1 MSSVDTAQVRIGR
14 AQKRA
19 LALGVV
25 GFGVALI
32 LGWTASHQA
41 GAVAWQAFVQSYIFA
56 YVFWVAIPLGCLA
69 ILMLHHLTGGWWGL
83 PIRRIL
89 EAGSRTLLL
98 MGLLFIPILAGV
110 SRLYSWAQPEVVK
123 DDVLLQHKLWYL
135 TPKFFI
141 LRAVIY
147 FAIWV
152 ILAFF
157 LNRWSSEQDR
167 TGERRFKGRMEAL
180 AGPGLVLWGLTVTG
194 ASIDWVMSLDPH
206 WYSTIYGMIFM
217 VIGCLAALSFSVVVL
232 SRLSDSEPL
241 KDCVL
246 PKRFLDIGNL
256 MLAFVML
263 WMYMSFSQFL
273 IIWSGNL
280 RNEIP
285 WYQQRVFGKW
295 APIAVALLVLHFFV
309 PFLLLLQRGVKRRLH
324 VLSRVAVL
332 LLVLTLVDI
341 YWLLVPSYET
351 LAPQFR
357 LLDLFAVMGIGGVW
371 LAAFLGQLKKLPL
384 LPLHDPRFERV
395 LEHGHGD

>member
-1 MSSVDTAQVRIGR
+1 MSSVETAQVRIGR
-14 AQKRA
+14 AQNRA
-19 LALGVV
+19 LTLGVV
-25 GFGVALI
+25 GLLVAVY
-32 LGWTASHQA
+32 LGRTASHQA

-69 ILMLHHLTGGWWGL
+69 ILMLHHLTGGWWGF

-98 MGLLFIPILAGV
+98 MGVLFLPILAGL
-110 SRLYSWAQPEVVK
+110 SRLYSWARPEVVK

-135 TPKFFI
+135 TPKFFT

-147 FAIWV
+147 FATWV
-152 ILAFF
+152 ILASF
-157 LNRWSSEQDR
+157 LNRWSGEQDR
-167 TGERRFKGRMEAL
+167 TGERSFKRRMEAL

-217 VIGCLAALSFSVVVL
+217 VIGCLAAMSFSVVVL

-241 KDCVL
+241 KDCVQ
-246 PKRFLDIGNL
+246 PKRFLDVGNL

-295 APIAVALLVLHFFV
+295 APIAVTLLVLHFFV
-309 PFLLLLQRGVKRRLH
+309 PFLLLLQRGVKRRLA

-384 LPLHDPRFERV
+384 LPLHDPRFEGV

>member
-19 LALGVV
+19 LVLGAA
-25 GFGVALI
+25 GLLVAI
-32 LGWTASHQA
+32 YLGRTASHQA
-41 GAVAWQAFVQSYIFA
+41 GAMDWQAFVQSYIFA

-69 ILMLHHLTGGWWGL
+69 ILMLHHLTGGWWGY

-98 MGLLFIPILAGV
+98 MGVLFIPILAGL
-110 SRLYSWAQPEVVK
+110 SRLYPWARPEVVK
-123 DDVLLQHKLWYL
+123 GDVLLQHKLWYL
-135 TPKFFI
+135 TPKFFT

-152 ILAFF
+152 VVASL
-157 LNRWSSEQDR
+157 LSRWSGEQDR

-217 VIGCLAALSFSVVVL
+217 VIGCLAAMSFSVVVL
-232 SRLSDSEPL
+232 SRLSESEPL

-246 PKRFLDIGNL
+246 PKRFLDVGNL

-295 APIAVALLVLHFFV
+295 APIAVTLLVLHFFV
-309 PFLLLLQRGVKRRLH
+309 PFLLLLQRGVKRRLR

-357 LLDLFAVMGIGGVW
+357 LLDLFAVVGIGGVW

-384 LPLHDPRFERV
+384 LPLHDPRFEGV

>member
-1 MSSVDTAQVRIGR
+1 MSLVDTAQVRIGR

-19 LALGVV
+19 LTLGVV

-32 LGWTASHQA
+32 LGWTGSHKA
-41 GAVAWQAFVQSYIFA
+41 GAWAWQAFVQSYIFA

-69 ILMLHHLTGGWWGL
+69 ILMLHHLTGGWWGF

-98 MGLLFIPILAGV
+98 MGVLFLPILAGL
-110 SRLYSWAQPEVVK
+110 SRLYSWARPEVVK

-135 TPKFFI
+135 TPRFFT

-152 ILAFF
+152 ILASF
-157 LNRWSSEQDR
+157 LNRWSGEQDR

-217 VIGCLAALSFSVVVL
+217 VIGCLAAMSFSVVVL
-232 SRLSDSEPL
+232 SRLSESEPL

-246 PKRFLDIGNL
+246 PKRFLDVGNL

-295 APIAVALLVLHFFV
+295 APIAVTLLVLHFFV
-309 PFLLLLQRGVKRRLH
+309 PFLLLLQRGVKRRLA

-357 LLDLFAVMGIGGVW
+357 LLDVFAVMGIGGVW

-384 LPLHDPRFERV
+384 LPLHDPRFEGV

>member
-25 GFGVALI
+25 GFLVAVI
-32 LGWTASHQA
+32 LGWTASQKA

-98 MGLLFIPILAGV
+98 MGVLFIPILAGL
-110 SRLYSWAQPEVVK
+110 SRLYSWARPEVVK

-135 TPKFFI
+135 TTRFFT

-152 ILAFF
+152 ILASF
-157 LNRWSSEQDR
+157 LNRWSAEQDR
-167 TGERRFKGRMEAL
+167 TGDRRFKDRMEAL

-194 ASIDWVMSLDPH
+194 AAIDWVMSLDPH

-217 VIGCLAALSFSVVVL
+217 VIGCLAAMSFSVVVL

-241 KDCVL
+241 MDCVQ

-263 WMYMSFSQFL
+263 WTYMSFSQFL

-280 RNEIP
+280 RSEIP

-295 APIAVALLVLHFFV
+295 APIAVTLLVLHFFV

-324 VLSRVAVL
+324 VLSRVAGL

-357 LLDLFAVMGIGGVW
+357 LLDIFAVMGIGGVW

-384 LPLHDPRFERV
+384 LPLHDPRFEGV

>member
-1 MSSVDTAQVRIGR
+1 MSLVDTAQVRIGR

-19 LALGVV
+19 LALGIV
-25 GFGVALI
+25 GFAVALI

-41 GAVAWQAFVQSYIFA
+41 GAWAWQAFVQSYIFA

-98 MGLLFIPILAGV
+98 MGVLFLPILAGL
-110 SRLYSWAQPEVVK
+110 SRLYSWAQPDVVR

-152 ILAFF
+152 ILASF

-167 TGERRFKGRMEAL
+167 TGERRMKGRMEAL

-246 PKRFLDIGNL
+246 PKRFLDVGNL

-295 APIAVALLVLHFFV
+295 APIAVTLLVLHFFV

-384 LPLHDPRFERV
+384 LPLHDPRFEGV

>member
-1 MSSVDTAQVRIGR
+1 MSSVDTAQERIGR

-25 GFGVALI
+25 GLLVALI
-32 LGWTASHQA
+32 LGWTASQKA
-41 GAVAWQAFVQSYIFA
+41 GAVAWQAFVQSYILA

-98 MGLLFIPILAGV
+98 MGVLFIPILLAL
-110 SRLYSWAQPEVVK
+110 SRLYSWAQPDVVK

-135 TPKFFI
+135 TTKFFT

-152 ILAFF
+152 ILASF
-157 LNRWSSEQDR
+157 LNRWSAEQDR
-167 TGERRFKGRMEAL
+167 TGERRFKDRMEAL

-217 VIGCLAALSFSVVVL
+217 VIGCLAAMSFSVVVL

-241 KDCVL
+241 MDCVQ

-263 WMYMSFSQFL
+263 WTYLSFSQFL

-295 APIAVALLVLHFFV
+295 APIAVTLLVLHFFV

-357 LLDLFAVMGIGGVW
+357 LLDLFAVLGIGGVW

-384 LPLHDPRFERV
+384 LPLHDPRFEGV

>member
-14 AQKRA
+14 AQQGA
-19 LALGVV
+19 LTLGVV
-25 GFGVALI
+25 GFVAALI
-32 LGWTASHQA
+32 LGWTGSHQA
-41 GAVAWQAFVQSYIFA
+41 GVVSWQAFAQSYLFA

-69 ILMLHHLTGGWWGL
+69 ILMLHHLTGGWWGF

-98 MGLLFIPILAGV
+98 MGVLFLPVLAGL
-110 SRLYSWAQPEVVK
+110 SRLYSWARPEVVR

-135 TPKFFI
+135 TPKFFT

-157 LNRWSSEQDR
+157 LNRWSGEQDR
-167 TGERRFKGRMEAL
+167 TGEPRCKGRMETL

-217 VIGCLAALSFSVVVL
+217 VIGCLGALSFSVVVL

-241 KDCVL
+241 KDCVQ
-246 PKRFLDIGNL
+246 PKRFLDVGNL

-295 APIAVALLVLHFFV
+295 APIAVTLLVLHFFV
-309 PFLLLLQRGVKRRLH
+309 PFLLLLQRGVKRRLQ
-324 VLSRVAVL
+324 VLSRVALL

-357 LLDLFAVMGIGGVW
+357 LMDLFAVMGIGGVW

-384 LPLHDPRFERV
+384 LALHDPRFEGV

>member
-25 GFGVALI
+25 GFVVALI
-32 LGWTASHQA
+32 LGWTGSHQA
-41 GAVAWQAFVQSYIFA
+41 GAVAWQAFVQSYLFA

-69 ILMLHHLTGGWWGL
+69 ILMLHHLTGGWWGF

-98 MGLLFIPILAGV
+98 MGVLFLPILAGL
-110 SRLYSWAQPEVVK
+110 SRLYSWARPEVVR

-135 TPKFFI
+135 TPKFFT

-152 ILAFF
+152 VLASF
-157 LNRWSSEQDR
+157 LNRWSAEQDR
-167 TGERRFKGRMEAL
+167 TGEPRFKGRMETL

-217 VIGCLAALSFSVVVL
+217 VIGCLAAMSFAVVVL

-241 KDCVL
+241 KDCVQ
-246 PKRFLDIGNL
+246 PKRFLDVGNL

-263 WMYMSFSQFL
+263 WTYMSFSQFL
-273 IIWSGNL
+273 IIWSANL

-295 APIAVALLVLHFFV
+295 APIAVTLLVLHFFV
-309 PFLLLLQRGVKRRLH
+309 PFLLLLQRGVKRRLPA
-324 VLSRVAVL
+324 LSRVALL

-384 LPLHDPRFERV
+384 LPLHDPRFEGV